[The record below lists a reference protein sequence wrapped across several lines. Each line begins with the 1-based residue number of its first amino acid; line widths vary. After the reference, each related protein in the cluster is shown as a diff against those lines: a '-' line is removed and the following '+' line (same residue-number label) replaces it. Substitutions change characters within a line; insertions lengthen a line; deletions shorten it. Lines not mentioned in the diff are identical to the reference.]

1 MEMNSSSGASVAGVE
16 AAWSDLRA
24 ISGAEHMRAAT
35 PEDAVDGVQPQMVI
49 EPGSPDEIARVLKTA
64 TSAGLQVIPRGGAS
78 KMDWGNPPRGG
89 DLIISTRRLNR
100 IVEHAWGDMTA
111 TVEAGCTLRQL
122 QQTLAEHG
130 QRLALDPLW
139 PDKATIGG
147 ILATNDSGPLR
158 VRFGS
163 LRDLII
169 GVTLALAD
177 GTLAKSGGKVV
188 KNVAGYDLP
197 KLATGSLGTLGI
209 ITQAIFRL
217 HPVPR
222 ESRSLTFSTPDNAA
236 MNALVLA
243 ILDSKLVPTGLQVR
257 AAGSSLPEVDLRF
270 EGTAAGCEAQAD
282 QVARLASGSRQME
295 ARADVWN
302 AHEALWGG
310 IEPSVV
316 CKFTLLPA
324 SMRTFFDKVR
334 AVAGQ
339 AHLQWRLAAQAV
351 GAGFLRLEGD
361 GAAADVF
368 LNTVVELR
376 QGLEVRG
383 GSLAVLRCPS
393 EMKSKLDVWG
403 SSGDALPVMKSV
415 KAQFDPAGVLNPGRF
430 IGGI

>member
-1 MEMNSSSGASVAGVE
+1 METHSSSGASVAGSE
-16 AAWSDLRA
+16 AAWGDLRA
-24 ISGAEHMRAAT
+24 IGAEHMRAAT
-35 PEDAVDGVQPQMVI
+35 AEDAVDGVQPLMVI
-49 EPGSPDEIARVLKTA
+49 EPGGPDEIARVLKTA
-64 TSAGLQVIPRGGAS
+64 SAAGLQVIPRGGAT

-89 DLIISTRRLNR
+89 DLILSTRRLHR

-111 TVEAGCTLRQL
+111 TVEAGCTLEQL

-139 PDKATIGG
+139 PAKATIGG

-158 VRFGS
+158 IRFGS

-169 GVTLALAD
+169 GITLALGD

-217 HPVPR
+217 HPIPR
-222 ESRSLTFSTPDNAA
+222 ESRTLSFSTPDNAA

-243 ILDSKLVPTGLQVR
+243 ILDSKLVPTGVQVC
-257 AAGSSLPEVDLRF
+257 AADTSLPEIDLRF
-270 EGTAAGCEAQAD
+270 EGTAAGCDAQVD
-282 QVARLASGSRQME
+282 QAVRLASGNHPME
-295 ARADVWN
+295 APVDVWN
-302 AHEALWGG
+302 APAALWTGA
-310 IEPSVV
+310 EPSVV
-316 CKFTLLPA
+316 CKFTLMPA
-324 SMRTFFDKVR
+324 SMKTFFARVR
-334 AVAGQ
+334 GVAEQ
-339 AHLQWRLAAQAV
+339 AHLRWRLVAQAV
-351 GAGFLRLEGD
+351 GAGCLRLDGD

-368 LNTVVELR
+368 PGAIVELR
-376 QGLEVRG
+376 QGLEAHG
-383 GSLAVLRCPS
+383 GSLAVLRCPA
-393 EMKSKLDVWG
+393 EVKSKLDIWG